1 MKNKEQFEPV
11 NLIEI
16 SDEDPIPID
25 IWGDDPFEG
34 TESEGVSGGIVGRI
48 RGLLD
53 SFRREETEELSV
65 DLSSGN
71 DFDEFDPE
79 SLRPQEP
86 DIFGDPLVD
95 EVLNTEHRPGLLDR
109 IRSRRK
115 IVGAVLVLSGLVG
128 AGAKGYDALSEAPEK
143 PAQNPIE
150 QVQESSEESEGD
162 KANEEREESAEV
174 DHSFAEKYLFES
186 SQLNE
191 VLDVP
196 FTKTAEQIAD
206 SADPSYDA
214 LRDLESK
221 GMLPNSEFLGAYESI
236 SGLKFNVFTINREGP
251 NTMEYE
257 MNPESLE
264 FIIAMIKD
272 QLPNAPDNP
281 NKDSILHELERVQ
294 SGEFERILDFVV
306 DVTRGEDCLDANFQ
320 LVKAV
325 EGICSAGGVTY
336 KTTNTVLGFPIV
348 DQSATEL
355 PIIISADSGYND
367 TEIKELPNEDGTVDA
382 EVRDYDVPLP
392 VGSNSVIQLHQGA
405 HEAVHAL
412 DETSSHIDPEIRET
426 EIKNSNIYKEGD
438 GSHEL
443 TSWLFGSSAPEGSEF
458 DYEGQ
463 DEGSPRM
470 VDEIR
475 KLVNQGKLKPI
486 VQVRGSGSSGYK
498 VIETLENVIPRSES

>member
-1 MKNKEQFEPV
+1 MKNKEQSEPV

-16 SDEDPIPID
+16 SDEDLIPID

-34 TESEGVSGGIVGRI
+34 TESESVSGGIVGRI
-48 RGLLD
+48 RGLFD
-53 SFRREETEELSV
+53 SLKREDPDELSI
-65 DLSSGN
+65 DLSSGSN
-71 DFDEFDPE
+71 FDEFDPE
-79 SLRPQEP
+79 SVRPQEP
-86 DIFGDPLVD
+86 DIFGDLLVN

-143 PAQNPIE
+143 PAQNPTE
-150 QVQESSEESEGD
+150 QVQESSEDTKSDEV
-162 KANEEREESAEV
+162 NEEQEESAEV
-174 DHSFAEKYLFES
+174 EVSFAEEYLFET

-272 QLPNAPDNP
+272 QLPNAPDSP
-281 NKDSILHELERVQ
+281 NKDSILQELERVQ
-294 SGEFERILDFVV
+294 SGEFERILDLAI
-306 DVTRGEDCLDANFQ
+306 DVTPGEDCLDANLQ
-320 LVKAV
+320 LVKVAD
-325 EGICSAGGVTY
+325 GICRAGGVTY
-336 KTTNTVLGFPIV
+336 KKTQTVLSFPVV
-348 DQSATEL
+348 DQSATEV
-355 PIIISADSGYND
+355 PIIISGDSGYND
-367 TEIKELPNEDGTVDA
+367 TEIVRVPNENGTVDA
-382 EVRDYDVPLP
+382 ELRKYDDSQP
-392 VGSNSVIQLHQGA
+392 VEYNSGVQLHQVA
-405 HEAVHAL
+405 HEAIHGL
-412 DETSSHIDPEIRET
+412 DETSNHIDPKIRET
-426 EIKNSNIYKEGD
+426 NIQNSNTYEEGD
-438 GSHEL
+438 DIHKL
-443 TSWLFGSSAPEGSEF
+443 TGWVFGNKAPESSNF
-458 DYEGQ
+458 DYEPQ
-463 DEGSPRM
+463 SAPSPRM
-470 VDEIR
+470 MEEIK
-475 KLVNQGKLKPI
+475 KLVEEGKLLPI
-486 VQVRGSGSSGYK
+486 VQAKRSDASGYT
-498 VIETLENVIPRSES
+498 VIERLYNVAPQD